1 MTPQEIE
8 LRRSA
13 ADKYNAAKALVL
25 GAETAQRSMSDDE
38 VKQYDQFV
46 KDGDDIKARAER
58 LAAVSTRDSE
68 FVAPEPKLPT
78 AQVTEPARADAP
90 AADTSVRSMGDAAGK
105 FVASDALASF
115 RSHGYRG
122 QAAVEFD
129 GMSLRAVVDNTVTS
143 GGAFQN
149 PTRVP
154 VTPLAVPNRMLRLID
169 LLPHGTTSDNSVEY
183 VQDTTTTVAGDT
195 AAEVAESGAKPETT
209 ETFAVVTD
217 PVRTIA
223 TYINM
228 TRQAAEDNEQL
239 NSYIESQLVY
249 RINRRLDNQI
259 INGDGTGANL
269 LGLLNR
275 SGILTLAPGAA
286 EARAITTRKAVTL
299 LEQNEQEANAIV
311 LNPADLEKFDLYAAT
326 TGEFIKGDG
335 YGRTQGTIWGLQP
348 VWSNAIA
355 SGTALIMDTSAAM
368 IWDRRQPTLY
378 LTDSH
383 ASNFTSNILTL
394 LAELRAALSLFQP
407 KGVVKVTYNGTV

>member
-1 MTPQEIE
+1 MDAPEIE

-13 ADKYNAAKALVL
+13 ADDYKAAKALVL
-25 GAETAQRSMSDDE
+25 AAEAAVRGMNDDE
-38 VKQYDQFV
+38 VKSYDRLIG
-46 KDGDDIKARAER
+46 DGDGKRERAER

-68 FVAPEPKLPT
+68 FVAPDPVLPT
-78 AQVTEPARADAP
+78 LTPIEPARDER
-90 AADTSVRSMGDAAGK
+90 ADTSTRSMGDAASA
-105 FVASDALASF
+105 FVRSDALKAF
-115 RSHGYRG
+115 RAHGYRG

-129 GMSLRAVVDNTVTS
+129 GMSLRAVLDNTVTS

-149 PTRVP
+149 PARVP
-154 VTPLAVPNRMLRLID
+154 MTPLAVPNRMLRLID

-183 VQDTTTTVAGDT
+183 VQDTTTSVAGDT
-195 AAEVAESGAKPETT
+195 AAEVAEGGAKPETT
-209 ETFAVVTD
+209 ETFAIVTD

-223 TYINM
+223 AFINM
-228 TRQAAEDNEQL
+228 TRQAAEDNDQL

-249 RINRRLDNQI
+249 RIMRRLDNQI
-259 INGDGTGANL
+259 INGDGVGANL

-275 SGILTLAPGAA
+275 SGILTLAPGVA

-335 YGRTQGTIWGLQP
+335 YGRVQGTVWGLQP

-355 SGTALIMDTSAAM
+355 VGTALIVDTSAAM
-368 IWDRRQPTLY
+368 VWDRRQPTLY

-407 KGVVKVTYNGTV
+407 KGVVKVTFNGTV